1 MIALSLSLGLGLVV
15 SLTTAATAPDWSS
28 SYMVRGLLS
37 IPFAE
42 IQEPFS
48 AWVDLDLNKSRI
60 DYYGGMVKTFQR
72 GDLKSHGTSVK
83 VALAQHEVG
92 VEGDNNDVNF

>member
-1 MIALSLSLGLGLVV
+1 MISLPLYLGLVSV
-15 SLTTAATAPDWSS
+15 TMAARAPEWSS

-60 DYYGGMVKTFQR
+60 DYYGGMVKTVQR
-72 GDLKSHGTSVK
+72 GDLKSYGTSVK
-83 VALAQHEVG
+83 VHSLRLS
-92 VEGDNNDVNF
+92 

>member
-1 MIALSLSLGLGLVV
+1 MIILYLCLGLVPF
-15 SLTTAATAPDWSS
+15 SMSATAPDWSS

-42 IQEPFS
+42 IEEPFS

-72 GDLKSHGTSVK
+72 GDLKSYGTSVK
-83 VALAQHEVG
+83 VEQCRLK
-92 VEGDNNDVNF
+92 EGMIILIFV

>member
-1 MIALSLSLGLGLVV
+1 MLSLFLCLILV

-48 AWVDLDLNKSRI
+48 AWVDLDMNKSRI

-72 GDLKSHGTSVK
+72 GDLKSYGASVK
-83 VALAQHEVG
+83 VAPGRG
-92 VEGDNNDVNF
+92 VESMLMMLISV

>member
-1 MIALSLSLGLGLVV
+1 MISLLCLGLV
-15 SLTTAATAPDWSS
+15 SLTTAATAPEWSS
-28 SYMVRGLLS
+28 SYKVRGRLS

-42 IQEPFS
+42 IEEPFS

-72 GDLKSHGTSVK
+72 GDLKSYGTSVK
-83 VALAQHEVG
+83 VP
-92 VEGDNNDVNF
+92 NNIITPSSRWSGGLFYFVSR

>member
-1 MIALSLSLGLGLVV
+1 
-15 SLTTAATAPDWSS
+15 
-28 SYMVRGLLS
+28 MVRGLLS

-48 AWVDLDLNKSRI
+48 AWVDLDMNKSRI

-72 GDLKSHGTSVK
+72 GDLKSYGTSVK
-83 VALAQHEVG
+83 VAPRLARGCLELMMMMLISV
-92 VEGDNNDVNF
+92 